1 MNLFSFINFFKS
13 KKGIDFLKLHKELSE
28 SKLIDIDIN
37 KSYQYFN
44 EPFEHILCE
53 NFFLN
58 FNKLNFSFPKYKD
71 MSSPIRMHG
80 DLTFPDKN
88 YIDLVKNNYEY
99 GILHNWVYSK
109 NFIKYFLNIF
119 KEDIIKRFQNK
130 ELIYNPLKVDIRP
143 EPYEVRGNILSRKNQ
158 SNELFLFP
166 RIDIGVGLKKYGE
179 VNGGRGPHIDNL
191 TRLISIMIYF
201 TNQKDIEGGEFRMY
215 TINNEY
221 NYVINKTIPIKENLL
236 LASLQ
241 SNYAFHDV
249 NPLVRGE
256 RKAMYLSISCSKKIW
271 SDFKD
276 DKLKFLSKNRK

>member
-130 ELIYNPLKVDIRP
+130 ELIYNPLKIDIRP

-191 TRLISIMIYF
+191 TRLI
-201 TNQKDIEGGEFRMY
+201 
-215 TINNEY
+215 
-221 NYVINKTIPIKENLL
+221 
-236 LASLQ
+236 
-241 SNYAFHDV
+241 
-249 NPLVRGE
+249 
-256 RKAMYLSISCSKKIW
+256 
-271 SDFKD
+271 
-276 DKLKFLSKNRK
+276 